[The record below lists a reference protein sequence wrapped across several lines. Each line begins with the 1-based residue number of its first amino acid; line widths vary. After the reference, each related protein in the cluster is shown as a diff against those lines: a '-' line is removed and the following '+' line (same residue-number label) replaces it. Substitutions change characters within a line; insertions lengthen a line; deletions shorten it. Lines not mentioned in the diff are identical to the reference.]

1 MKFRFTHWCSG
12 LVILAGLFIATGA
25 QAAQDGELRAA
36 MAEELAHAPELPR
49 NAILRY
55 AETDLEQWHYVRTR
69 ISEDGVI
76 VDRHDPTLPGA
87 EHWQLVSIDGREP
100 TERERRDYNKDRADH
115 SDREERARGEELVR
129 VLRPGSITYLGDE
142 GDAQRYGYA
151 LRSPDGKREREFAA
165 LEGELLIDPDP
176 EAPWVREVR
185 VWNSETLRPYL
196 GVRIDEAELSFTFD
210 RQGDWVLPRSVEA
223 RWAGEF
229 LMLRDLGSEII
240 YTLEDFRHIDQA
252 PPRTPEALAP

>member
-1 MKFRFTHWCSG
+1 MNTRFFHKSLG
-12 LVILAGLFIATGA
+12 LAFLAGLVLATNALAG
-25 QAAQDGELRAA
+25 QDDGLRAA

-76 VDRHDPTLPGA
+76 IDRHDPTLPGA

-129 VLRPGSITYLGDE
+129 VLRPGSINYLGDE
-142 GDAQRYGYA
+142 GDAQRFSYA
-151 LRSPDGKREREFAA
+151 LRSPDGKRERVFAA
-165 LEGELLIDPDP
+165 LEGELVIDPDP

-185 VWNSETLRPYL
+185 VWNNETLRPYL
-196 GVRIDEAELSFTFD
+196 GVRIDEARLSFTFE
-210 RQGDWVLPRSVEA
+210 RQGEWVLPRSVEA
-223 RWAGEF
+223 RWAGQF
-229 LMLRDLGSEII
+229 LLLSDIGSEIT
-240 YTLEDFRHIDQA
+240 YTLEDFRHVDQT
-252 PPRTPEALAP
+252 PPRTPAALAP